1 MERFEIALSINEE
14 QLLIPSM
21 LPKEKPGLQ
30 LHKLQKLMA
39 KRKKSNEQVWLN
51 YSRSS
56 PSQYLNLSK
65 SMYSYNISDLLL
77 YVTDQQGRFSSSRG
91 SSSLDNSNINTVC
104 RNYQMAYTP
113 SGFWSRLITR
123 LIVSVQRWRTIEQIK
138 EESYSLVYWREG
150 IGVVY
155 EGGYFKVESYQEL
168 VRDFL
173 YRMILVLHDF
183 SFL

>member
-1 MERFEIALSINEE
+1 
-14 QLLIPSM
+14 
-21 LPKEKPGLQ
+21 
-30 LHKLQKLMA
+30 
-39 KRKKSNEQVWLN
+39 
-51 YSRSS
+51 
-56 PSQYLNLSK
+56 
-65 SMYSYNISDLLL
+65 
-77 YVTDQQGRFSSSRG
+77 
-91 SSSLDNSNINTVC
+91 
-104 RNYQMAYTP
+104 MAYTP